1 MLEKIKNF
9 VKTTKGK
16 LVSAVSS
23 GLAVASTSI
32 TAFATDGAG
41 TTSTFKSGIDSL
53 WTQITEQVNIGNVV
67 SIIGICLGAC
77 LGLALFWFGLRYVI
91 RKIMAAVKK
100 GKVSA

>member
-1 MLEKIKNF
+1 MLEKVKKF
-9 VKTTKGK
+9 FKTTKGK

-32 TAFATDGAG
+32 TAFAEDGSA
-41 TTSTFKSGIDSL
+41 TTFKSGIETL
-53 WTQITEQVNIGNVV
+53 WSQITEQVNIGNVV
-67 SIIGICLGAC
+67 AIIGICLGAC

-91 RKIMAAVKK
+91 RKIMSAVKK